1 MDLLLENV
9 EDIAPVV
16 LHPPP
21 MTDDEF
27 YDFCQRYDG
36 FQVERMADGSVIIM
50 PPTGFE
56 TGFRNGD
63 LIRQLSN
70 WADRDGRGAAFDS
83 NTEFILPDG
92 SALSPDASWVHWDRI
107 RQLSSKQK
115 RKFPRLYPDF
125 IVELISPSD
134 RPKRVRSKMQKWID
148 NGVQLAW
155 LIDPDKR
162 SVSVYRPGSE
172 PQTLSDPD
180 KITGEGPVAGFVLDL
195 ASIWAGL

>member
-1 MDLLLENV
+1 
-9 EDIAPVV
+9 
-16 LHPPP
+16 

-115 RKFPRLYPDF
+115 RKFPRLCPDF

-172 PQTLSDPD
+172 PHTLSDPD

-195 ASIWAGL
+195 ATIWAGL